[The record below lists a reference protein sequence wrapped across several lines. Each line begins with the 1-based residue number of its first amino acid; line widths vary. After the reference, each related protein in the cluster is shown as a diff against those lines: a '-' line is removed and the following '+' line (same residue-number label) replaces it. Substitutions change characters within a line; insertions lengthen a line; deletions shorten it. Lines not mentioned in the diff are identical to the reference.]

1 MGDIA
6 VVGIDC
12 TFPGAAG
19 VRAYWDLL
27 VGGRAGIGPVP
38 GQRWEARDFPA
49 VGGSGGFIDDAD
61 VFDSDFFS
69 ITPREAAAMD
79 PHQRL
84 LLPCAWRAL
93 EDAGRA
99 PGELAGSGTGVFVG
113 VMGGEWGR
121 LTMSDLAQVTPL
133 LGSGSSAGMA
143 ANRISYHFDLTGPSL
158 AVDTACSSSLVAVHL
173 AANSLLAGECDTA
186 LAGGVNIVLS
196 PSLGLVYGQLGL
208 AAADGRCKPFSAE
221 ADGIG
226 RSDGVGLVVLRR
238 LEDALADGDR
248 VYAVLRGSAVNQDGR
263 SNGMIAPNRWSQE
276 RVLNAAYKRAGVS
289 PAEVAF
295 VEAHGTGTVLGD
307 AIECAALGSV
317 HGVPRETPCA
327 IGSVKGNLGHT
338 EAAAGI
344 AGFIKTALALHHR
357 IVPASLHAE
366 RENSRLRL
374 GERGLRL
381 LKSPARLPR
390 GETVAGVSSFGMGGT
405 NAHAVLA
412 SAPRTPRAVPVRAR
426 ADAGAAGVFTV
437 SADTP
442 EALCRNLAAQAD
454 AIAALPKGGAAALC
468 RSSNRVKTGLPH
480 RFALTARDTGELV
493 DGLRRAVALRT
504 PAPGGLRHAA
514 DRPWGRPVVAFLF
527 TGQGSE
533 YPAMTAGLYRESPAY
548 RRHFDAADEAL
559 AAHLGASVREAVLGG
574 EEWGGRP
581 ELVQPALFAVG
592 YALARTLTELGV
604 TPAAVL
610 GHSLGEYAA
619 AVTAGVLP
627 LGEAAALVAR
637 RARLTA
643 ALPPGGGMITAA
655 AGPETLA
662 PALAAEPE
670 VVTAALNGPA
680 DTVLSGPLDAL
691 ARVADELTG
700 LGIRTR
706 TPASPYGFHSA
717 LVAPVAAGLRT
728 APVDCA
734 PAALPVAST
743 RYGRMLRDEPMD
755 ADYWADQ
762 TEAPVLFDAAL
773 GALVRDIAP
782 THLVEIGPQPQL
794 TRIAARAGSLGG
806 AELLHPAPGPEGT
819 GRDLA
824 ETVAALYRCGLDPD
838 WEQLYAP
845 EHRVSEPLVP
855 YVFSSAQRYWD
866 RPPASVGPPV
876 ERRSEAAPRPE
887 AAAGRVVS
895 RETESDGAGGDDPVL
910 VAVVEA
916 VTEVGGYP
924 TERVVREARFHE
936 DLGFDSVMIM
946 QLKNRVEARLPRVGE
961 VSVQQMLP
969 ALRSVGSLAEFLD
982 GVIMARSA

>member
-12 TFPGAAG
+12 AFPGAAG
-19 VRAYWDLL
+19 VQAYWDLL

-38 GQRWEARDFPA
+38 GQRWDPRDFPA
-49 VGGSGGFIDDAD
+49 VGDSGGFLDDAD

-69 ITPREAAAMD
+69 VTPREAAAMD

-99 PGELAGSGTGVFVG
+99 PGALAGSGTGVFVG

-143 ANRISYHFDLTGPSL
+143 ANRISYHFDFTGPSL
-158 AVDTACSSSLVAVHL
+158 AVDTSCSSSLVAVHL

-186 LAGGVNIVLS
+186 LAGGVNVVLS

-208 AAADGRCKPFSAE
+208 AAADGRCKPFSAD

-238 LEDALADGDR
+238 LEDALAEGAR
-248 VYAVLRGSAVNQDGR
+248 IYAVLRGSAVNQDGR

-276 RVLNAAYKRAGVS
+276 RVLNAAYRRAGVA

-338 EAAAGI
+338 EGAAGI

-357 IVPASLHAE
+357 IVPASLFAE

-390 GETVAGVSSFGMGGT
+390 GESIAGVSSFGMGGT

-412 SAPRTPRAVPVRAR
+412 SAPRSPRAVPARAR

-454 AIAALPKGGAAALC
+454 ALAARPKGGAAALC

-493 DGLRRAVALRT
+493 EGLRRAVALRT
-504 PAPGGLRHAA
+504 PAPGGVRPAG

-533 YPAMTAGLYRESPAY
+533 YPAMTAGLYRESPLY
-548 RRHFDAADEAL
+548 RSHFDVADKAL
-559 AAHLGASVREAVLGG
+559 AAHLGASVRAAVLGG
-574 EEWGGRP
+574 EEWTGAP

-592 YALARTLTELGV
+592 YALARTLTDLGV

-619 AVTAGVLP
+619 AVTAGVLD
-627 LGEAAALVAR
+627 LDEAAALVAL

-643 ALPPGGGMITAA
+643 ALPPGGGMITVAA
-655 AGPETLA
+655 APDMLA

-670 VVTAALNGPA
+670 VVAAALNGPA
-680 DTVLSGPLDAL
+680 ETVLSGPLDAL
-691 ARVADELTG
+691 ARVGKEMTG
-700 LGIRTR
+700 LGVRTR
-706 TPASPYGFHSA
+706 ELAAPYAFHSA
-717 LVAPVAAGLRT
+717 LMAPVAAGLRA
-728 APVDCA
+728 APVPCA
-734 PAALPVAST
+734 PAELPVAST

-755 ADYWADQ
+755 AGYWAGQ
-762 TEAPVLFDAAL
+762 AEEPVLFDAAL
-773 GALVRDIAP
+773 GALVQDIAP
-782 THLVEIGPQPQL
+782 THLIEIGPRPQL
-794 TRIAARAGSLGG
+794 TRIAARAGRLGG
-806 AELLHPAPGPEGT
+806 AELLLPVPGPEGT

-824 ETVAALYRCGLDPD
+824 ETVAALYRCGLDPE
-838 WEQLYAP
+838 WEELYAP
-845 EHRVSEPLVP
+845 ENRVPEALDP
-855 YVFSSAQRYWD
+855 YVFSFAQRYWD
-866 RPPASVGPPV
+866 RPPATVGPSA
-876 ERRSEAAPRPE
+876 ERRPE
-887 AAAGRVVS
+887 APPQPVVS
-895 RETESDGAGGDDPVL
+895 RETESDGTGGDDPVL

-924 TERVVREARFHE
+924 VERVVREARFHE

>member
-12 TFPGAAG
+12 AFPGAAG

-49 VGGSGGFIDDAD
+49 VGDSGGFIDDAD

-69 ITPREAAAMD
+69 VTPREAAAMD

-99 PGELAGSGTGVFVG
+99 PGGLAGSGTGVFVG

-121 LTMSDLAQVTPL
+121 LTMSDLARVTPL

-143 ANRISYHFDLTGPSL
+143 ANRISYHFDFTGPSL

-196 PSLGLVYGQLGL
+196 PSLGLVYGQLGT

-344 AGFIKTALALHHR
+344 AGFIKAALALHHR
-357 IVPASLHAE
+357 IVPASLYAE

-390 GETVAGVSSFGMGGT
+390 GENIAGVSSFGMGGT

-412 SAPRTPRAVPVRAR
+412 SAPRSPRAVPARAR

-454 AIAALPKGGAAALC
+454 ALAALPKGGAAALC

-480 RFALTARDTGELV
+480 RFALTARSTGELV

-504 PAPGGLRHAA
+504 PAPGELRAAA

-559 AAHLGASVREAVLGG
+559 AVHLGTSVREAVLGG

-627 LGEAAALVAR
+627 LDGAAALVAR

-643 ALPPGGGMITAA
+643 ALPPGGGMITVA

-670 VVTAALNGPA
+670 VVAAALNGPA

-691 ARVADELTG
+691 ARIAEELTG

-706 TPASPYGFHSA
+706 ELASPYAFHSA
-717 LVAPVAAGLRT
+717 RTAPVAAGLRT

-755 ADYWADQ
+755 AEYWAGQ
-762 TEAPVLFDAAL
+762 AEEPVLFDAAL

-819 GRDLA
+819 GRDLGGDGRRA
-824 ETVAALYRCGLDPD
+824 VPLRTRPGLGAVVRTG
-838 WEQLYAP
+838 AP
-845 EHRVSEPLVP
+845 EPRTARPVRLLV
-855 YVFSSAQRYWD
+855 
-866 RPPASVGPPV
+866 RPALLGPATGLG
-876 ERRSEAAPRPE
+876 RGAGRTAPRGPT
-887 AAAGRVVS
+887 AN
-895 RETESDGAGGDDPVL
+895 RECTANRESTAPRGD
-910 VAVVEA
+910 A
-916 VTEVGGYP
+916 T
-924 TERVVREARFHE
+924 
-936 DLGFDSVMIM
+936 
-946 QLKNRVEARLPRVGE
+946 PR
-961 VSVQQMLP
+961 
-969 ALRSVGSLAEFLD
+969 GSTAPRCFT
-982 GVIMARSA
+982 